1 MDITC
6 QPDPGPA
13 LDLSQPFPPAEAP
26 DLFDDTRPDPL
37 PAWSGRLPANRD
49 QMLACVCGLWAQ
61 APSCLPAT
69 LASLARALGG
79 PAMPPQ
85 SLHDMV
91 QALQAC
97 GAGDALAQARWPEVT
112 QVLATALGGPDLCE
126 DHRDGLVR
134 LASLPASLRLGPA
147 WLVVEAL
154 ARAVGGSAMAPRHS
168 AGLGVAL
175 RRGEYLACP
184 ENIAALL
191 HVLGAAPACA
201 GDAARQ
207 DANLQ
212 ALVAALTPPE
222 PDLDGPILLAGAMN
236 FLHPLATGGHSV
248 FELSPAATAS
258 LGATLI
264 ERLACESTLGD
275 QDGTLHWL
283 AVSLGRL
290 AQGSV
295 HGPALLAQAYARLAR
310 AVPDITAGRLGMIVL
325 DLAEQALP
333 PGAAPSLEHPAVSE
347 AVAQAMAHD
356 LPAAHRL
363 AWLRSVAQ
371 LAVPAGGWADPVA
384 QSDRLMPLARAMFH
398 PGAGAVRPPVL
409 ALAAMAL
416 ASPWVPDDV
425 AGGIGVQELPL
436 LTCVALAGALGP
448 EALTALALGAGR
460 GLGLQEH
467 PQAPARVRAALEWL
481 ADAGVPSPVAQA
493 IGQGLALAL
502 DPARL
507 LDDAHSGLSLDEAQR
522 LDWLEAACLLP
533 RHAVA
538 SRPDGLLEVIDALG
552 LPDSQAGLRHALVE
566 RVLAGHRQPPSTLPA
581 LRAAH
586 RCRLADPAPHGLMD
600 FYEAVWEDRGLRPLL
615 QGDLSDDT
623 LDEWNHVLHDA
634 RQVAGAL
641 LTDLQ
646 RPALHPD
653 LTPAPDDVAQWL
665 EHVGG
670 VCRTIDRFLLPARQ
684 MSAAGH

>member
-6 QPDPGPA
+6 QPGPGPA
-13 LDLSQPFPPAEAP
+13 LDLSEAFPPAEAP

-212 ALVAALTPPE
+212 AAIVKDVGAL
-222 PDLDGPILLAGAMN
+222 
-236 FLHPLATGGHSV
+236 F
-248 FELSPAATAS
+248 
-258 LGATLI
+258 
-264 ERLACESTLGD
+264 
-275 QDGTLHWL
+275 
-283 AVSLGRL
+283 
-290 AQGSV
+290 
-295 HGPALLAQAYARLAR
+295 
-310 AVPDITAGRLGMIVL
+310 
-325 DLAEQALP
+325 EQALP
-333 PGAAPSLEHPAVSE
+333 DIARELIDAEPDPRAAGAYASVLANIVHNAPSWS
-347 AVAQAMAHD
+347 
-356 LPAAHRL
+356 
-363 AWLRSVAQ
+363 LR
-371 LAVPAGGWADPVA
+371 GGT
-384 QSDRLMPLARAMFH
+384 REILR
-398 PGAGAVRPPVL
+398 
-409 ALAAMAL
+409 
-416 ASPWVPDDV
+416 
-425 AGGIGVQELPL
+425 GII
-436 LTCVALAGALGP
+436 A
-448 EALTALALGAGR
+448 R
-460 GLGLQEH
+460 GLGT
-467 PQAPARVRAALEWL
+467 R
-481 ADAGVPSPVAQA
+481 
-493 IGQGLALAL
+493 
-502 DPARL
+502 
-507 LDDAHSGLSLDEAQR
+507 
-522 LDWLEAACLLP
+522 
-533 RHAVA
+533 
-538 SRPDGLLEVIDALG
+538 
-552 LPDSQAGLRHALVE
+552 
-566 RVLAGHRQPPSTLPA
+566 
-581 LRAAH
+581 
-586 RCRLADPAPHGLMD
+586 
-600 FYEAVWEDRGLRPLL
+600 
-615 QGDLSDDT
+615 
-623 LDEWNHVLHDA
+623 
-634 RQVAGAL
+634 
-641 LTDLQ
+641 
-646 RPALHPD
+646 
-653 LTPAPDDVAQWL
+653 
-665 EHVGG
+665 
-670 VCRTIDRFLLPARQ
+670 
-684 MSAAGH
+684 